1 MPVNSLKTAKTS
13 RGFPTYIQATPD
25 LWRLNLFN
33 GEYLAMNPSI
43 LEKYNALPT
52 GIKKQVEDFI
62 EFLAQKYLKNSQ
74 PPVLPTEKKYGYGS
88 LAGKL
93 VVPDDF
99 DEPLEEIGGVYVNVL
114 A

>member
-1 MPVNSLKTAKTS
+1 
-13 RGFPTYIQATPD
+13 
-25 LWRLNLFN
+25 
-33 GEYLAMNPSI
+33 MNPSI
-43 LEKYNALPT
+43 LEKYNALPP

-74 PPVLPTEKKYGYGS
+74 PPVNQTEKKYGYGS

-99 DEPLEEIGGVYVNVL
+99 DEPLEEL
-114 A
+114 AEYM